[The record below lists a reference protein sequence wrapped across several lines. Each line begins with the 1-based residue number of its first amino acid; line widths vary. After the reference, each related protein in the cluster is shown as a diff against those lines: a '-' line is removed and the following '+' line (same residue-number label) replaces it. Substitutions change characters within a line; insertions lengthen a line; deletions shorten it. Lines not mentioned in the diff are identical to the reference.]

1 MISTLISSSIN
12 AGQFRCRSNEKSISN
27 LDYIALCMVFN
38 SSLISLT
45 ATLESDSIV
54 IWHVLLKDDG
64 QASVNS
70 PNFRFQAWVTYVL
83 SIVAQH
89 PFAIWIC
96 EKTSKPCLPVC
107 FVPNHL
113 GMLNHDLNVLFLAS
127 LILFTHFEVVETVQ
141 SIALNGWISQFPSER
156 RWISPQHN

>member
-96 EKTSKPCLPVC
+96 EKTGLFRSKPSGYVKPWSQCTLSCKSDFVHPLWGGWNSTVHCSKWMNLPVSIREE
-107 FVPNHL
+107 VN
-113 GMLNHDLNVLFLAS
+113 
-127 LILFTHFEVVETVQ
+127 FTST
-141 SIALNGWISQFPSER
+141 
-156 RWISPQHN
+156 